1 MLSPL
6 LQMLASVQPWQVE
19 RQLVAS
25 HSGSGGSQPIQI
37 IRPLLHHE
45 FSLWQI
51 IRVIVRSPHAI
62 SFPMRQLSF
71 YPIAILIL
79 RLVEPFGRRALARHG
94 ELEA

>member
-25 HSGSGGSQPIQI
+25 HSGSGGSQPIQV

-45 FSLWQI
+45 FSLRQI
-51 IRVIVRSPHAI
+51 IRIVVTGAYPIMFAMSELP
-62 SFPMRQLSF
+62 FD
-71 YPIAILIL
+71 PIAILIL